1 MGARWIR
8 MDCVENEKLING
20 SGGTLWGNAA
30 ASTKRDT
37 QRMTKRLRHLAA
49 AALYVFNSL

>member
-8 MDCVENEKLING
+8 MDCVENDKLING

-37 QRMTKRLRHLAA
+37 EDDKEAQTFGCSGF
-49 AALYVFNSL
+49 VCI